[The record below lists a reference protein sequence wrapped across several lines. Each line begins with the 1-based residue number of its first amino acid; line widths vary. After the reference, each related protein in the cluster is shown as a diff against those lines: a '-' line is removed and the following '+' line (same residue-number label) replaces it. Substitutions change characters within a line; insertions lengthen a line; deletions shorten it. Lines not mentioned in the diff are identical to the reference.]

1 MHTRLVVDA
10 MLGSIARKLRF
21 FGVESREKRDPHVT
35 TRLLVKD
42 IMNSPVIAASLNTT
56 VNEIAK
62 LMSDMRIGSIIITD
76 DGKPDGKP
84 LGIVTDW
91 DIVSKA
97 AVRDEKP
104 SKIRASDIMQDLITI
119 DSEASITDAA
129 RSLRKHNVKRLGV
142 MYKGNIV
149 GVVSS
154 SDVIAV
160 MPELI
165 DVVSEKAAMLR
176 GELGRSPTLISGYC
190 DECDE
195 WSDYLAFVDGRFL
208 CDECRSGQ

>member
-1 MHTRLVVDA
+1 MVNR
-10 MLGSIARKLRF
+10 
-21 FGVESREKRDPHVT
+21 ESRDPHVT

-42 IMNSPVIAASLNTT
+42 IMNNPVITAAREAT
-56 VNEIAK
+56 VNEIAR

-76 DGKPDGKP
+76 SGKADGKP

-104 SKIRASDIMQDLITI
+104 SKIHASDIMQSLITI
-119 DSEASITDAA
+119 DSESSITEAA
-129 RSLRKHNVKRLGV
+129 RLLRKHNVKRLGV
-142 MYKGNIV
+142 VYKGNVI

-165 DVVSEKAAMLR
+165 DVISEKAAMLR
-176 GELGRSPTLISGYC
+176 GELGRSPTFISGYC
-190 DECDE
+190 DGCEE
-195 WSDYLAFVDGRFL
+195 WSDYLALVDGRFL
-208 CDECRSGQ
+208 CEECRTE

>member
-1 MHTRLVVDA
+1 M
-10 MLGSIARKLRF
+10 
-21 FGVESREKRDPHVT
+21 VERREKRDPHVT

-42 IMNSPVIAASLNTT
+42 IMNSPVIAASLNAT

-76 DGKPDGKP
+76 NGKPDGKP

-97 AVRDEKP
+97 VVRDEKP

-129 RSLRKHNVKRLGV
+129 RLLRKHNVKRLGV

-195 WSDYLAFVDGRFL
+195 WSDYLALVDGRFL

>member
-1 MHTRLVVDA
+1 M
-10 MLGSIARKLRF
+10 
-21 FGVESREKRDPHVT
+21 RENRERGPDVT

-42 IMNSPVIAASLNTT
+42 IMNSPVIALSSNAT

-62 LMSDMRIGSIIITD
+62 MMSEMRIGSIIITE

-84 LGIVTDW
+84 LGMVTDW

-104 SKIRASDIMQDLITI
+104 SRIRASDIMQDLITI

-129 RSLRKHNVKRLGV
+129 RLLRKHNVKRLGV
-142 MYKGNIV
+142 TYKDKVI
-149 GVVSS
+149 GVISS

-190 DECDE
+190 DECEE
-195 WSDYLAFVDGRFL
+195 WSDYLAYLDGRFL
-208 CDECRSGQ
+208 CDECRTAQ

>member
-1 MHTRLVVDA
+1 M
-10 MLGSIARKLRF
+10 
-21 FGVESREKRDPHVT
+21 RENRERGPDVT
-35 TRLLVKD
+35 TKILVKD
-42 IMNSPVIAASLNTT
+42 IMNNPVIALSSNAT

-62 LMSDMRIGSIIITD
+62 VMSEMRIGSIIITD
-76 DGKPDGKP
+76 DGKADGRP

-104 SKIRASDIMQDLITI
+104 SRIRASDIMQDLITI
-119 DSEASITDAA
+119 DSDASITDAA
-129 RSLRKHNVKRLGV
+129 RLLRKHNVKRLGV
-142 MYKGNIV
+142 TYKDKVV

-190 DECDE
+190 DECEE
-195 WSDYLAFVDGRFL
+195 WSDYLVHVDGRFL
-208 CDECRSGQ
+208 CDECRTIQ

>member
-1 MHTRLVVDA
+1 M
-10 MLGSIARKLRF
+10 
-21 FGVESREKRDPHVT
+21 VESREREPNVT

-42 IMNSPVIAASLNTT
+42 IMNSPVIALPSDAT
-56 VNEIAK
+56 VNEIARV
-62 LMSDMRIGSIIITD
+62 MSEMRIGSIIITD
-76 DGKPDGKP
+76 NGKPDGKP
-84 LGIVTDW
+84 LGVVTDW

-104 SKIRASDIMQDLITI
+104 SRIRASDIMQDLITI

-129 RSLRKHNVKRLGV
+129 RLLRKHNVKRLGV
-142 MYKGNIV
+142 TYKDKVV

-165 DVVSEKAAMLR
+165 DVVSEKAAMLK
-176 GELGRSPTLISGYC
+176 GELGRSTTLISGYC
-190 DECDE
+190 DECEE
-195 WSDYLAFVDGRFL
+195 WSDYLAYVDGKFL
-208 CDECRSGQ
+208 CDECRTAQ